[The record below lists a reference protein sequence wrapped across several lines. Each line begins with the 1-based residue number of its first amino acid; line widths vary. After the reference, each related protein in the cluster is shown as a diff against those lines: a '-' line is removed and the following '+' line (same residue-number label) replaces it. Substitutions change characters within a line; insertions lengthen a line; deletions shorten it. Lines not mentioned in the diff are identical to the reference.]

1 MSFDDAHTLSLA
13 FTGSREEGESRVHD
27 VDEGDEEEEEEKRNS
42 SQRGSGVDLEAAV
55 AVAVTNFPS

>member
-13 FTGSREEGESRVHD
+13 FTGSREEGESRAHD
-27 VDEGDEEEEEEKRNS
+27 VDEGDEEEEEKRNS

-55 AVAVTNFPS
+55 AVAVTDFPS